1 MVNYPSETILKRQLK
16 EIQKHPIQGFSA
28 GLIDDNNVYEWEVL
42 IIGPED
48 TLYEGGFFKCQLS
61 FPLEYPHLPPKMRF
75 ITELYHPNVYA
86 DGLVCISIL
95 HPPGEDKFGYEDASE
110 RWRAVHTPETIL
122 LSVISMLSSPNF
134 DSPANIEAAKHW
146 RDDPQGF
153 KKKVRRLVRQSAEN
167 FE

>member
-1 MVNYPSETILKRQLK
+1 MVNYASETILKRQLK

-48 TLYEGGFFKCQLS
+48 TLYEGGFFKCHLS
-61 FPLEYPHLPPKMRF
+61 FPREYPHLPPKMRF
-75 ITELYHPNVYA
+75 ITELYHPNVYE
-86 DGLVCISIL
+86 DGYVCISIL

-134 DSPANIEAAKHW
+134 DSPANVEAAKHW
-146 RDDPQGF
+146 RDDPRGF
-153 KKKVRRLVRQSAEN
+153 EKKVRRLVRQSAEN

>member
-1 MVNYPSETILKRQLK
+1 MGNYPSEAILKRQLN
-16 EIQKHPIQGFSA
+16 EIQKHPVQGFSA
-28 GLIDDNNVYEWEVL
+28 GLADDNNVYEWEVL

-48 TLYEGGFFKCQLS
+48 TLYEGGFFKCRLS

-122 LSVISMLSSPNF
+122 LSVISMRIPNF

-146 RDDPQGF
+146 RDDPEGF
-153 KKKVRRLVRQSAEN
+153 KKKVRKLVRRSVEN